1 MVKQET
7 KQAAK
12 QETKT
17 ITKTPVKVNQTIIV
31 DGTNLIAGRMC
42 SHVAKLLLQGN
53 RVSIV
58 NTENIMISGN
68 RDAIIKSYRKFLEIA
83 SINNPKFGP
92 FHPRRPD
99 TIITKMVRGMLP
111 KTKSSGQTALKR
123 LRAYLGVPNELRSL
137 ARTQFEDAKITKP
150 SPYYT
155 SVGELGRMV
164 GWHE

>member
-1 MVKQET
+1 M
-7 KQAAK
+7 
-12 QETKT
+12 
-17 ITKTPVKVNQTIIV
+17 II
-31 DGTNLIAGRMC
+31 DGTNMIAGRLC
-42 SHVAKLLLQGN
+42 SHVAKLLLEGN
-53 RVSIV
+53 RVAIV
-58 NTENIMISGN
+58 NSENIMISGS
-68 RDAIIKSYRKFLEIA
+68 RESIIGEYRKFLEVA

-111 KTKSSGQTALKR
+111 KTKSSGQAAFKR
-123 LRAYLGVPNELRSL
+123 LRVYLGVPNELKSL
-137 ARTQFEDAKITKP
+137 SRTQFEDARIRRA

>member
-1 MVKQET
+1 M
-7 KQAAK
+7 AK
-12 QETKT
+12 QEIQTKSES
-17 ITKTPVKVNQTIIV
+17 KSAQNIIV
-31 DGTNLIAGRMC
+31 DGTNLIAGRLC
-42 SHVAKLLLQGN
+42 SHVAKLLIEGN

-58 NTENIMISGN
+58 NTENIMLSGD
-68 RDAIIKSYRKFLEIA
+68 RDAIIKSYREFLEIA

-111 KTKSSGQTALKR
+111 KKPSGKTALKR
-123 LRAYLGVPNELRSL
+123 LRAYLGVPDELRSMTK
-137 ARTQFEDAKITKP
+137 TQFEDAKIRRS

>member
-1 MVKQET
+1 LAKQQTQTKTEVKQV
-7 KQAAK
+7 Q
-12 QETKT
+12 
-17 ITKTPVKVNQTIIV
+17 NIIV
-31 DGTNLIAGRMC
+31 DGTNMIAGRLC
-42 SHVAKLLLQGN
+42 SHVAKLLINGN

-58 NTENIMISGN
+58 NTENVMLSGD

-99 TIITKMVRGMLP
+99 TMITKMVRGMLP
-111 KTKSSGQTALKR
+111 KKPSGKTAFKR
-123 LRAYLGVPNELRSL
+123 LRSYLGVPNELKSMTT
-137 ARTQFEDAKITKP
+137 TQFEDAKIKRP

-155 SVGELGRMV
+155 SMGDLGKLV

>member
-1 MVKQET
+1 L
-7 KQAAK
+7 AK
-12 QETKT
+12 QQVETKT
-17 ITKTPVKVNQTIIV
+17 KPKTSQTIIV
-31 DGTNLIAGRMC
+31 DGTNLIAGRLC
-42 SHVAKLLLQGN
+42 SHVAKLLLEGN
-53 RVSIV
+53 RVAIV
-58 NTENIMISGN
+58 NSENIMISGN
-68 RDAIIKSYRKFLEIA
+68 RESIIESYRKFLEIA

-111 KTKSSGQTALKR
+111 KKSSSGKTALKR

-137 ARTQFEDAKITKP
+137 TRTQFDDAKIRKP

>member
-1 MVKQET
+1 LAKQQTQTKTEVKQV
-7 KQAAK
+7 Q
-12 QETKT
+12 
-17 ITKTPVKVNQTIIV
+17 NIIV
-31 DGTNLIAGRMC
+31 DGTNMIAGRLC
-42 SHVAKLLLQGN
+42 SHVAKLLINGN

-58 NTENIMISGN
+58 NTENVMLSGD

-99 TIITKMVRGMLP
+99 TMITKMVRGMLP
-111 KTKSSGQTALKR
+111 KKPSGKTAFKR
-123 LRAYLGVPNELRSL
+123 LRVYLGVPNELKSMTT
-137 ARTQFEDAKITKP
+137 TQFEDAKIRKS

-155 SVGELGRMV
+155 SMGELGKMV

>member
-1 MVKQET
+1 MAKQQTQTKTEVKQV
-7 KQAAK
+7 Q
-12 QETKT
+12 
-17 ITKTPVKVNQTIIV
+17 NIIV
-31 DGTNLIAGRMC
+31 DGTNMIAGRLC
-42 SHVAKLLLQGN
+42 SHVAKLLIDGN

-58 NTENIMISGN
+58 NTENVMLSGD

-99 TIITKMVRGMLP
+99 TMVTKMVRGMLP
-111 KTKSSGQTALKR
+111 KKPSGKTAFKR
-123 LRAYLGVPNELRSL
+123 LRAYLGVPNELKSITT
-137 ARTQFEDAKITKP
+137 TQFDDARIKRP

-155 SVGELGRMV
+155 SIGDLGKLV

>member
-1 MVKQET
+1 M
-7 KQAAK
+7 AK
-12 QETKT
+12 QETQ
-17 ITKTPVKVNQTIIV
+17 TKIESKQVQNVIV
-31 DGTNLIAGRMC
+31 DGTNMIAGRLC
-42 SHVAKLLLQGN
+42 SHVAKLLIEGS

-58 NTENIMISGN
+58 NTENIMLSGD

-99 TIITKMVRGMLP
+99 TMITKMVRGMLP
-111 KTKSSGQTALKR
+111 KKPSGKTAFKR
-123 LRAYLGVPNELRSL
+123 LRSYLGVPNELRSMKT
-137 ARTQFEDAKITKP
+137 TQFEDAKIKRS

-155 SVGELGRMV
+155 SMGELGRMV

>member
-1 MVKQET
+1 L
-7 KQAAK
+7 AK
-12 QETKT
+12 QQVETKT
-17 ITKTPVKVNQTIIV
+17 KPKTSQTIIV
-31 DGTNLIAGRMC
+31 DGTNLIAGRLC
-42 SHVAKLLLQGN
+42 SHVAKLLLEGN
-53 RVSIV
+53 RVAIV
-58 NTENIMISGN
+58 NSENIMISGN
-68 RDAIIKSYRKFLEIA
+68 RESIIESYRKFLEIA

-111 KTKSSGQTALKR
+111 KKSSSGKAALKR

-137 ARTQFEDAKITKP
+137 TRTQFDDAKIRKP